1 MLYET
6 GVIKINAQVPIRYGD
21 ILNEGVDYKV
31 TWTTIGIVLIGV
43 ILKFLMSPPSAL
55 VGWVLTKFAL
65 HPELDSKDITI
76 TYNGTPLA
84 EEEKIRY
91 INYFNKAIFLERHTI
106 FPGNEKVFLDP
117 VTNVIP
123 FVIHV
128 KNKNK
133 EINFFVYNDNDNI
146 DVVKQW
152 KKKVASYSLRS
163 EHLQNF
169 TITSSKSRIS

>member
-1 MLYET
+1 M
-6 GVIKINAQVPIRYGD
+6 
-21 ILNEGVDYKV
+21 

-65 HPELDSKDITI
+65 HPKLDSKDVTI

-91 INYFNKAIFLERHTI
+91 INYFNKANFLETHTI
-106 FPGNEKVFLDP
+106 FPGNEKAFLNP
-117 VTNVIP
+117 VTHVTP
-123 FVIHV
+123 FVINV
-128 KNKNK
+128 KSSKK

-152 KKKVASYSLRS
+152 NKKVASYSLRS
-163 EHLQNF
+163 EHLQKF
-169 TITSSKSRIS
+169 TSSNSNSSIS